1 MKNYANGEGIPLGF
15 GMLLAQNTEAMN
27 RFSALPDEQKQ
38 AIIDGA
44 ARINSKKEMRAYVDQ
59 IVNGSFGL

>member
-1 MKNYANGEGIPLGF
+1 
-15 GMLLAQNTEAMN
+15 MLLAQNTEAMN